1 MVNRNDL
8 ITALQNVKYDKRLA
22 IDAIRKCPEEVD
34 LLLSAKDNE
43 GNDLFRAIEIDD
55 ILVNCR
61 YLRSFDKD
69 TMSEILNDPQKVE
82 QIAQQGNRA
91 YEFGLMLGYG
101 NRTNSRIIPLSEMV
115 TDFIKDSSRK

>member
-8 ITALQNVKYDKRLA
+8 IAALKDVEHDKRVA

-34 LLLSAKDNE
+34 LLLSAKDND

-61 YLRSFDKD
+61 YLRAFEKD
-69 TMSEILNDPQKVE
+69 AMSKILSDPQKVA
-82 QIAQQGNRA
+82 QIAQQENRA

-101 NRTNSRIIPLSEMV
+101 NQRNSKVVSLAEITAS
-115 TDFIKDSSRK
+115 FIKDSSRK